1 MKTRMIFLTLVI
13 ASLVTVQLAVT
24 RAAVATHNTS
34 RGGWAGITMLTGLT
48 GLTGR
53 TGRTGRTEGAIR
65 SNRSLNTQLQT
76 DAKTLDFTTVSVC
89 DSCSTQPIGISNKGV
104 ITGGYFDAGGNPHGF
119 LLTRSGSYVTIDV
132 PGGALF
138 VEAGRSTGSGYV
150 AGDYVAEDG
159 IDRPF
164 VRNPNGSFDLRQGF
178 AGASVTYAIDINSRG
193 DLAGS
198 YTLDPEAANGF
209 TGYVMR
215 GSSFISTFS
224 YPGANVTNTYVLG
237 QNESGAIVGS
247 YKTTTADEE
256 HAFLRTAHGKFRR
269 IDYPGSVQTEAF
281 GINDAGDIV
290 GRYLDSNGVNH
301 GFLLS
306 DGDFTTFDA
315 AGPNTF
321 AWGINSKGNIVG
333 WAFPTASDGFV
344 GFKLLKAN

>member
-1 MKTRMIFLTLVI
+1 MKTRMIFFTLMI
-13 ASLVTVQLAVT
+13 ASFVAVQQAKPG
-24 RAAVATHNTS
+24 AAVAAHNTS
-34 RGGWAGITMLTGLT
+34 RGGWAGVIT
-48 GLTGR
+48 LTGR
-53 TGRTGRTEGAIR
+53 AQTAMSANG
-65 SNRSLNTQLQT
+65 SLSAQPLQT
-76 DAKTLDFTTVSVC
+76 EAKTLDFTTISVC

-104 ITGGYFDAGGNPHGF
+104 VTGGYFDAGGNPHGF
-119 LLTRSGSYVTIDV
+119 LLTKSGSYVTFDV
-132 PGGALF
+132 PGALF
-138 VEAGRSTGSGYV
+138 LEAGRSNPSGYI
-150 AGDYVAEDG
+150 AGDFVAEDG

-164 VRNPNGSFDLRQGF
+164 VRNPDGSFDLRAGF

-198 YTLDPEAANGF
+198 YTLDPDAANGF

-215 GSSFISTFS
+215 GSRFIATFS
-224 YPGANVTNTYVLG
+224 YPEANVTNTYVLG

-256 HAFLRTAHGKFRR
+256 HGFLRTAHGKFKQ
-269 IDYPGSVQTEAF
+269 IDYPGSLQTEAF

-290 GRYLDSNGVNH
+290 GRYLDAGGVNH

-306 DGDFTTFDA
+306 DGDFTTFDS

-333 WAFPTASDGFV
+333 WAFPTASDGFI

>member
-1 MKTRMIFLTLVI
+1 MKTRMIFLSFVI
-13 ASLVTVQLAVT
+13 ASFVTVQLAVT
-24 RAAVATHNTS
+24 DAAVTAHNTS
-34 RGGWAGITMLTGLT
+34 NGGWTGVTSLMN
-48 GLTGR
+48 R
-53 TGRTGRTEGAIR
+53 TQNVIVANRNLGA
-65 SNRSLNTQLQT
+65 QPLQT
-76 DAKTLDFTTVSVC
+76 EAKSLDFTTISVC

-104 ITGGYFDAGGNPHGF
+104 ITGGYFDAEGNPHGF

-132 PGGALF
+132 PGALF
-138 VEAGRSTGSGYV
+138 VEAGRSNPSGSV
-150 AGDYVAEDG
+150 AGDYVGEDG

-164 VRNPNGSFDLRQGF
+164 VRNPNGSFDLRPAF

-247 YKTTTADEE
+247 YKTTTEDEE
-256 HAFLRTAHGKFRR
+256 HGFLRTAHGKFRR
-269 IDYPGSVQTEAF
+269 IDYPGSLQTEAF
-281 GINDAGDIV
+281 GINDAGDVV
-290 GRYLDSNGVNH
+290 GRYLDASGVNH

>member
-13 ASLVTVQLAVT
+13 ASFVTTELAVT
-24 RAAVATHNTS
+24 GAAVAAQNTS
-34 RGGWAGITMLTGLT
+34 RAGWAGVTSLV
-48 GLTGR
+48 GR
-53 TGRTGRTEGAIR
+53 PQSAIR
-65 SNRSLNTQLQT
+65 ANESLSTQTLQT
-76 DAKTLDFTTVSVC
+76 DAKTLDFTTISVC

-104 ITGGYFDAGGNPHGF
+104 ITGGYFDAGGNPHCF
-119 LLTRSGSYVTIDV
+119 LMTKKGSYVTFDV
-132 PGGALF
+132 PDALF
-138 VEAGRSTGSGYV
+138 VEAGRGNASGSV

-164 VRNPNGSFDLRQGF
+164 VRNPDGSFDLRPAF
-178 AGASVTYAIDINSRG
+178 TGASVTYAIDINSRG
-193 DLAGS
+193 DLVGS
-198 YTLDPEAANGF
+198 YTLDPDAANGF

-215 GSSFISTFS
+215 GSTFTSTFS

-237 QNESGAIVGS
+237 QNESGALVGS

-256 HAFLRTAHGKFRR
+256 HGFLRTAHGKFRQ
-269 IDYPGSVQTEAF
+269 IDYPGSIQTEAF
-281 GINDAGDIV
+281 GINDQGDIV
-290 GRYLDSNGVNH
+290 GRYLDAGGVNH

-306 DGDFTTFDA
+306 DGDFTTFDS

-333 WAFPTASDGFV
+333 WAFPTASDGFI